1 MLELTGPARLT
12 AFAPPAF
19 APSTFIQRQPRPSR
33 PRPTSDPDR
42 IVRLADLILAAMLL
56 VSALP
61 LIVVAALCVFASDG
75 ASPLFIQRRI
85 GRGGRPFACLKLRTM
100 APDADR
106 RLAALLAADPA
117 VRTLWQSQQKL
128 LDDPRIT
135 PLGRLLRLAS
145 IDELPQLANVLRGDM
160 SLVGP
165 RPIVAAEVGRYGR
178 RFAAYCDRRPGLTG
192 LWQVSG
198 RSRAGYARRL
208 ACDRLFARRRSL
220 ALYLRI
226 LAATVPAVLLAR
238 GAC

>member
-1 MLELTGPARLT
+1 MLELTGPARVA
-12 AFAPPAF
+12 AFIPPH
-19 APSTFIQRQPRPSR
+19 PRPAHPR
-33 PRPTSDPDR
+33 PAHPRPTRTPDR
-42 IVRLADLILAAMLL
+42 IVRLADVTLAALLLVIIFPLILL
-56 VSALP
+56 
-61 LIVVAALCVFASDG
+61 AALCIVASDG
-75 ASPLFIQRRI
+75 ASPFFAQRRL
-85 GRGGRPFACLKLRTM
+85 GRGGKPFACLKLRTM

-106 RLAALLAADPA
+106 RLAGLLAADA
-117 VRTLWQSQQKL
+117 AAQNLWQSQQKL
-128 LDDPRIT
+128 LTDPRVT
-135 PLGRLLRLAS
+135 PLGRLLRLTS
-145 IDELPQLANVLRGDM
+145 IDELPQLVNILVGDM

-198 RSRAGYARRL
+198 RSRAGYSRRL

-226 LAATVPAVLLAR
+226 LAATVPTVLLAR